1 MTHPGALSRNLP
13 EASLPRS
20 DPESSDSTRKS
31 TSVPSANADA
41 AAARRLP
48 AHPSGLHASRTD
60 PCTPAGELDNA
71 YEQTAA
77 RRRRAGTRSERPS
90 TQPNTDSKG
99 QRTYSRTAYPRKPL
113 EPRLPSAKNVP
124 RAPAS
129 SMYFSPVPCYGF
141 PPNQALRAHTGTLV
155 GERIWVIG
163 GVDKQTCFRDVA
175 CFDTESFMWSIL
187 ETQGE
192 RFPPLRAHTTTL
204 VGDKLFIF
212 GGGDGPSYSNDVWI
226 LDTTTHRFSRPSF
239 SPDLPLPP
247 PRRAHSTVLY
257 QHYLIVFGGGNGQA
271 ALNDVW
277 ALDVSDPNA
286 LTWTEWKTRGDIP
299 QKKGYHTANLIGD
312 KMVVFGG
319 SDGHASF
326 ADVHVLNL
334 KTCVWTLINTDI
346 KHNRLS
352 HTSTQVGSYLF
363 VIGGHN
369 GQAYAQDVL
378 LFNLVTLQW
387 EVKLPR
393 GIFPPGRGYHVA
405 LLHDARIF
413 LSGGYNGETVFDDFW
428 ILDLSASA
436 YLPQVTTFQV
446 DENLSHLDDEDD
458 PLKYFLSG
466 LI

>member
-1 MTHPGALSRNLP
+1 MTHPTALP
-13 EASLPRS
+13 HHPPDASLHRS
-20 DPESSDSTRKS
+20 DGESSGSTRNA
-31 TSVPSANADA
+31 TAVPFANADA
-41 AAARRLP
+41 TSAKRLP
-48 AHPSGLHASRTD
+48 AVPNGQHSFRSD
-60 PCTPAGELDNA
+60 SNTPPGEIDNA
-71 YEQTAA
+71 YEQTST

-90 TQPNTDSKG
+90 VQSNTDLKG
-99 QRTYSRTAYPRKPL
+99 QRTSSRTACPRKPF
-113 EPRLPSAKNVP
+113 EPHLPSAKNVP
-124 RAPAS
+124 RAPTS

-155 GERIWVIG
+155 GERIWVLG

-175 CFDTESFMWSIL
+175 CFDTESFMWSAL

-204 VGDKLFIF
+204 VGDKLYIF

-247 PRRAHSTVLY
+247 PRRAHSAVLY

-286 LTWTEWKTRGDIP
+286 LTWTEWKTKGDIP

-393 GIFPPGRGYHVA
+393 GLFPSGRGYHVA
-405 LLHDARIF
+405 LLHDSRIF

-446 DENLSHLDDEDD
+446 DENLYKRSITESSSLWQNR
-458 PLKYFLSG
+458 
-466 LI
+466 I

>member
-1 MTHPGALSRNLP
+1 MTHPGALSRNPP

-48 AHPSGLHASRTD
+48 AHPSGPHASRTD
-60 PCTPAGELDNA
+60 PSTPAGELDNA

-99 QRTYSRTAYPRKPL
+99 QRTFSRTAYPRKPL

-129 SMYFSPVPCYGF
+129 SMYFSPVSCYGF

-226 LDTTTHRFSRPSF
+226 LDTS
-239 SPDLPLPP
+239 
-247 PRRAHSTVLY
+247 
-257 QHYLIVFGGGNGQA
+257 
-271 ALNDVW
+271 
-277 ALDVSDPNA
+277 
-286 LTWTEWKTRGDIP
+286 
-299 QKKGYHTANLIGD
+299 
-312 KMVVFGG
+312 
-319 SDGHASF
+319 
-326 ADVHVLNL
+326 
-334 KTCVWTLINTDI
+334 TLIIRRILLTASYPSL
-346 KHNRLS
+346 LS
-352 HTSTQVGSYLF
+352 TIIQPGSTLASS
-363 VIGGHN
+363 
-369 GQAYAQDVL
+369 
-378 LFNLVTLQW
+378 
-387 EVKLPR
+387 K
-393 GIFPPGRGYHVA
+393 
-405 LLHDARIF
+405 AR
-413 LSGGYNGETVFDDFW
+413 
-428 ILDLSASA
+428 
-436 YLPQVTTFQV
+436 P
-446 DENLSHLDDEDD
+446 
-458 PLKYFLSG
+458 
-466 LI
+466 